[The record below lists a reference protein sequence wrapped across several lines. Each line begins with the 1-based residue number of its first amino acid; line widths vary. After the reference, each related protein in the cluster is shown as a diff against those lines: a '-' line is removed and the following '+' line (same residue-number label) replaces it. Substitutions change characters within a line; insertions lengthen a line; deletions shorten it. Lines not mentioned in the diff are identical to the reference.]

1 MSDDDDSGEGL
12 QFLRKLG
19 VPQGMD
25 QLALTFGIAGIALVG
40 LAAYKG
46 GEWIRIL
53 RGGMSD
59 DAHIVETWDSEP
71 PLIADINGDG
81 QEEIVGTYAG
91 TDGIYLGAFDGKTG
105 EIRWRYGPINI
116 NRAANGGL
124 VQFGRQGELLLVNE
138 KSKGKIIGLK
148 DGKEVAQVAL
158 PGAREVCAS
167 KDPGGPLLVATSSAL
182 KFLEVDLASR
192 TVGESAGRRPCDR
205 PMASARLLDKY
216 TTPQAPASS
225 RWALRSGEHA
235 LVHSYDKAQ
244 AQESLELQPIGGGTP
259 LWKVK
264 PFPKNPKKHPT
275 AGGSLLAD
283 IAGGRVYVGYSLF
296 KTPFEQ
302 RVLCLDLKTG
312 KEKWRAPI
320 DSPGS
325 RFKNLIAT
333 GSRVYVA
340 LGDYLVVLDADTGK
354 VVLDLGQG
362 RE

>member
-1 MSDDDDSGEGL
+1 MSGDDDGGEGL

-59 DAHIVETWDSEP
+59 EAHIVEFWDGEP
-71 PLIADINGDG
+71 PLIADINADG

-91 TDGIYLGAFDGKTG
+91 KGGIYLGAFDGKTG

-116 NRAANGGL
+116 SRAANGGL
-124 VQFGRQGELLLVNE
+124 IQFGRQGDLLLVNE
-138 KSKGKIIGLK
+138 KTKGKIVSLK
-148 DGKEVAQVAL
+148 DGREVAQVAL
-158 PGAREVCAS
+158 PSAREVCAS
-167 KDPGGPLLVATSSAL
+167 KEPGGPLPVATSSAL

-192 TVGESAGRRPCDR
+192 KVVESAGRRPCDR
-205 PMASARLLDKY
+205 PMANSRIIDKY

-225 RWALRSGEHA
+225 RWALRSGEYM

-244 AQESLELQPIGGGTP
+244 AEESLELRPIGGGTP
-259 LWKVK
+259 LWKVT

-275 AGGSLLAD
+275 AGNVRLAD
-283 IAGGRVYVGYSLF
+283 IAGGRVYVSHFVF
-296 KTPFEQ
+296 KTPLEQ

-312 KEKWRAPI
+312 EEKWRVPI

-325 RFKNLIAT
+325 MLKNLTAT
-333 GSRVYVA
+333 ESRVYVA